1 MLTRHLK
8 GVVNPL
14 SREYCAI
21 ASYNSGSWGMLKAFG
36 KTEAEALAAINAMT
50 PEEVR
55 AHLLK
60 KSPSRETRSFVR
72 KVLDSRARF
81 TAML

>member
-1 MLTRHLK
+1 M
-8 GVVNPL
+8 GDA
-14 SREYCAI
+14 E
-21 ASYNSGSWGMLKAFG
+21 G